1 MFNWKIPISAAN
13 RRQSENIKRRLQL
26 SSLFSAN
33 NFLTTKR
40 SQYPLLNIGI
50 LIPPL
55 ALECILFDGRKTVD
69 IETNPT
75 LLLDLGNIRTDIETP
90 V

>member
-1 MFNWKIPISAAN
+1 MFNWKIPTSPAN

-33 NFLTTKR
+33 KFFLTKR
-40 SQYPLLNIGI
+40 SQYPLLNNGI
-50 LIPPL
+50 LIPPS

-69 IETNPT
+69 SETDPT
-75 LLLDLGNIRTDIETP
+75 LLLDLGSIRTDIETP